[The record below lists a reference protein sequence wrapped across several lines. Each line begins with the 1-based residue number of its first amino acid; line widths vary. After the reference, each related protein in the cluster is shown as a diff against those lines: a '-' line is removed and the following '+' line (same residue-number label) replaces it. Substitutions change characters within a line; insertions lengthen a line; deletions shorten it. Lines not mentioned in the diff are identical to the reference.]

1 MAIELGKLGIWR
13 YHGNVDAKF
22 AAEAEKLGYGA
33 IWLGGSPSG
42 ADLASVDDL
51 LAATDSLVI
60 ATGIVNIWQ
69 DEPADIAKVYERIAA
84 KYPDRFLL
92 GVGAG
97 HREATKE
104 YKKPYAALVDYLDG
118 LDAAGVPVSGRALAA
133 LGPKVVA
140 LSGERTAGAHPYLTT
155 PEHTRGTREI
165 LGAGKLLAPEH
176 KVVLSTDVA
185 EARAIGRN
193 TVKYYLGTVE
203 LRRQPAETRLHRRR
217 PGRRGQRPAGRRAGV
232 ARRRVDDRAGA
243 FGPPRGGG
251 GPGGGPGAE
260 RGPVAGLPGAGFRAA
275 VILVRPPARA
285 AAGCT
290 PSEPIRR
297 AEKFLR
303 GDRCAAAVHLV
314 RCGRDLPCAKE
325 E

>member
-13 YHGNVDAKF
+13 YHANVDAKF

-33 IWLGGSPSG
+33 IWLGGSPG
-42 ADLASVDDL
+42 VDDLASVDGL

-69 DEPADIAKVYERIAA
+69 DEPASIAKVYERIAA

-118 LDAAGVPVSGRALAA
+118 LDAAGVPVGGRALAA

-155 PEHTRGTREI
+155 PEHTRSTREI

-193 TVKYYLGTVE
+193 TVKYYLGLSNYVANLRKLGFTDEDLEGEGSDHLIDALALHGDASTIASGLSAHLEAGADQVVVQVLNEDPWPAYRALASE
-203 LRRQPAETRLHRRR
+203 LR
-217 PGRRGQRPAGRRAGV
+217 
-232 ARRRVDDRAGA
+232 
-243 FGPPRGGG
+243 
-251 GPGGGPGAE
+251 
-260 RGPVAGLPGAGFRAA
+260 
-275 VILVRPPARA
+275 
-285 AAGCT
+285 
-290 PSEPIRR
+290 
-297 AEKFLR
+297 
-303 GDRCAAAVHLV
+303 
-314 RCGRDLPCAKE
+314 
-325 E
+325 

>member
-13 YHGNVDAKF
+13 YHGGVDAKF

-33 IWLGGSPSG
+33 IWLGGSPG
-42 ADLASVDDL
+42 AGDLASVDDL

-69 DEPADIAKVYERIAA
+69 DEPADIAKVYERIAG

-155 PEHTRGTREI
+155 PEHTRSTREI

-176 KVVLSTDVA
+176 KVVLSTDAA

-193 TVKYYLGTVE
+193 TVKYYLGLSNYVAN
-203 LRRQPAETRLHRRR
+203 LRKLGFTDADLEGEGSDRLVDALALH
-217 PGRRGQRPAGRRAGV
+217 GDASTIARGLSAHLE
-232 ARRRVDDRAGA
+232 AGA
-243 FGPPRGGG
+243 DQVVVQVLNEDPW
-251 GPGGGPGAE
+251 PGY
-260 RGPVAGLPGAGFRAA
+260 RALA
-275 VILVRPPARA
+275 
-285 AAGCT
+285 
-290 PSEPIRR
+290 SE
-297 AEKFLR
+297 L
-303 GDRCAAAVHLV
+303 L
-314 RCGRDLPCAKE
+314 
-325 E
+325 

>member
-13 YHGNVDAKF
+13 YHANVDAAF
-22 AAEAEKLGYGA
+22 AAEAEKAGYGA
-33 IWLGGSPSG
+33 IWLGGSPG
-42 ADLASVDDL
+42 AGDLASVDDI

-69 DEPADIAKVYERIAA
+69 DEPADIARVYERLAG

-118 LDAAGVPVSGRALAA
+118 LDAAGVPVEGRALAA

-165 LGAGKLLAPEH
+165 LGSGKLLAPEH
-176 KVVLSTDVA
+176 KVVLSTDAA
-185 EARAIGRN
+185 EARAIGRQ
-193 TVKYYLGTVE
+193 TVKYYLGLSNYVAN
-203 LRRQPAETRLHRRR
+203 LRKLGFTDADLEGEGSDRLVDALALH
-217 PGRRGQRPAGRRAGV
+217 GDAATIARGLSAHLE
-232 ARRRVDDRAGA
+232 AGA
-243 FGPPRGGG
+243 DQVVVQVLNEDPWP
-251 GPGGGPGAE
+251 AY
-260 RGPVAGLPGAGFRAA
+260 RALA
-275 VILVRPPARA
+275 
-285 AAGCT
+285 
-290 PSEPIRR
+290 SE
-297 AEKFLR
+297 L
-303 GDRCAAAVHLV
+303 L
-314 RCGRDLPCAKE
+314 
-325 E
+325 

>member
-13 YHGNVDAKF
+13 YHANVDAKF

-42 ADLASVDDL
+42 DDLASVDGIL
-51 LAATDSLVI
+51 EATDSLVI

-69 DEPADIAKVYERIAA
+69 DEPADIARVYERIVA

-155 PEHTRGTREI
+155 PEHTRSTREI

-176 KVVLSTDVA
+176 KVVVDADPVA
-185 EARAIGRN
+185 ARAIGRPYVR
-193 TVKYYLGTVE
+193 TPYLGLRNYVNNLLRHGYTEADVEGGGSDRLIDDLVLHGTPETIAKGLLSHVDAGADHVAVQVLGPSPEVE
-203 LRRQPAETRLHRRR
+203 LANQRRLAEVL
-217 PGRRGQRPAGRRAGV
+217 
-232 ARRRVDDRAGA
+232 
-243 FGPPRGGG
+243 
-251 GPGGGPGAE
+251 
-260 RGPVAGLPGAGFRAA
+260 L
-275 VILVRPPARA
+275 
-285 AAGCT
+285 
-290 PSEPIRR
+290 
-297 AEKFLR
+297 
-303 GDRCAAAVHLV
+303 
-314 RCGRDLPCAKE
+314 
-325 E
+325 

>member
-13 YHGNVDAKF
+13 YHANVDAKF

-42 ADLASVDDL
+42 DDLASVDDL

-69 DEPADIAKVYERIAA
+69 DDPASIAKVYERIAA

-104 YKKPYAALVDYLDG
+104 YKKPYAALVEYLDG
-118 LDAAGVPVSGRALAA
+118 LDAAGVPVAGRALAA

-155 PEHTRGTREI
+155 PEHTRSTREI

-176 KVVLSTDVA
+176 KVVLSTEAD
-185 EARAIGRN
+185 EARAIGRQ
-193 TVKYYLGTVE
+193 TVKYYLGLSNYVANLRKLGFTDADLEGEGSDRLVDE
-203 LRRQPAETRLHRRR
+203 LALHGDA
-217 PGRRGQRPAGRRAGV
+217 PTIARGLSAHLE
-232 ARRRVDDRAGA
+232 AGA
-243 FGPPRGGG
+243 DQVVVQVLNEDPWP
-251 GPGGGPGAE
+251 AY
-260 RGPVAGLPGAGFRAA
+260 RALA
-275 VILVRPPARA
+275 
-285 AAGCT
+285 
-290 PSEPIRR
+290 SE
-297 AEKFLR
+297 L
-303 GDRCAAAVHLV
+303 L
-314 RCGRDLPCAKE
+314 
-325 E
+325 